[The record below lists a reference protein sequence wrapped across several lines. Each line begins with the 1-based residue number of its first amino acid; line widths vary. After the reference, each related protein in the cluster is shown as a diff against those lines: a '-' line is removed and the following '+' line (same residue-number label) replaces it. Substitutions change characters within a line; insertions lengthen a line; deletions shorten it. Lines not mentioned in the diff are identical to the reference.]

1 MSILSRRGSINT
13 GSVDTRPGIVNR
25 GFWNAD
31 TNTTTDSSFPSL
43 QSGVGVK
50 NYYYVVSVA
59 GTTDLDGITD
69 WQPNDWALF
78 DGTSWEKIDNSEA
91 GSGDVTGP
99 SSAID
104 NNIATYN
111 STSGKI
117 IQDGGSKIIT
127 EAEGITNNDNDA
139 SVPTAAAVKDF
150 VDSHGG
156 MGGGDVNGP
165 ASSTDANL
173 VSFDGTTGKVIQDS
187 SLSTA
192 DVSSAVTQTNTNTTN
207 IATNTTDIATNQ
219 TNITNNTNQIA
230 TKAAAGANSDITSIS
245 GLTTALSVAQ
255 GGTGS
260 TTDSGARSNLGLG
273 SLAVKNTV
281 ASADIDSGAVDTNQ
295 LASDA
300 VTTPKIAD
308 GNVSDAKL
316 GTGINANKIGT
327 GNVSNTEFEF
337 INGATSNLQ
346 TQISNN
352 ATSITNNATAIAG
365 KAGNG
370 VNTDI
375 TEISGLTTAL
385 SVAQGGT
392 GASTATNARSN
403 LGLGSLATQS
413 SVTDTDIA
421 AGVNADKIANG
432 TVSNTE
438 FEYLDGVTSAIQTQ
452 LNAKAALASPAF
464 TGNPT
469 APTQADGDN
478 STKIAT
484 TAYVDAQTSPN
495 NKGFFATPTALRAA
509 YATGQDG
516 WYAIVG
522 STDTF
527 WVWDTGTNDWKNT
540 DTNSQGTVTSIGIT
554 AGTGVTSTGGPIST
568 SGSITVGLDSATQ
581 TSLAQVTTNTTDIAN
596 NALAIS
602 TNTSDIATNSSAI
615 ATKISA
621 SSSDTLTNKTIDVD
635 SNTLSNV
642 EVDNFKASA
651 IVIESEGIGNNDNDT
666 TIPTSAAVKDYV
678 DTTAG
683 GTGTVTSVDVTAGTG
698 IASSGGPVTTNG
710 SITVGLDAATQ
721 ASLAQVATNTTD
733 IASNTADI
741 ATNTSD
747 ISTNTANITSNTTAI
762 STKADIASPALT
774 GNPTAPTQ
782 GAGDNSTKLATTA
795 YADTAVANLSL
806 GTRDLSDVSATLP
819 AGGQVLEY
827 STTTSKYE
835 PVTLS
840 LGTGT
845 VTSVDVTAGTGITS
859 SGGPVTNSG
868 SITVG
873 LDTATQNTLAQV
885 STNTSNIASNTTN
898 IAANTSDIAT
908 NTSAIAN
915 LATSSLT
922 DVSAT
927 APLNNQVLQ
936 YNSASSEYQPVTLS
950 TGSGDVTGPA
960 SSTDTNIASF
970 DGTTGKI
977 IQDGGITTSAIS
989 NAISQTN
996 TNTSNIAAN
1005 TADIGTKISAS
1016 STDTL
1021 TNKTIDADLNT
1032 VSNIDNSEIKAAA
1045 GIEATKI
1052 SSGIISNT
1060 EFDYLNGVTSNIQTQ
1075 IDAKAPLASPNFTGT
1090 VSTNNLSAVGVS
1102 ATSVNTTSIQTGSF
1116 QLGSTATTGYVLKT
1130 DATGTGTWQ
1139 PESGGGG
1146 GVALPYKIVRTT
1158 GGDYSTVYDAVQA
1171 GEQYIFVDGSM
1182 VPVTET
1188 NDIVSSG
1195 QTEVTSNVYIKVVG
1209 EWQPKRFMQS
1219 TSNELVIEAG
1229 NGIWSGT
1236 IRMQIPT
1243 SPTEAEFL
1251 GRSAAFGTETNTT
1264 ILDGI
1269 VWDTTQ
1275 MTANDYGKFSPTGVF
1290 ISKNV
1295 KVALPNYSGN
1305 GLSWN
1310 LNTINAP
1317 SLAQGQT
1324 VINGGGANCAKGIE
1338 LGDELI
1344 IDALEIRGEFTR
1356 NNIESDIINGSAIV
1370 FGDPTNY
1377 PMVQI
1382 KKINWALFNIT
1393 SGDSYAIVAGGN
1405 LSNIDQPSNET
1416 NSTTGKL
1423 ELFLYYNE
1431 SDLNNVD
1438 FGTGK
1443 AVQIS
1448 NGSNTT
1454 LTNCTNI
1461 DSIDFNAALTPTWS
1475 DWKFN
1480 NCEFSNTT
1488 SISVIIPNTLYE
1500 NCTFASSVQNF
1511 TSINQRIFRNC
1522 TFSSSV
1528 SLSGNKNRVETCFGS
1543 STLTFNGDDNIIS
1556 NSIIDDTISG
1566 NGNRSKFLCNNTT
1579 LFNSGI
1585 TVNGDYNYFAGNT
1598 FKRAL
1603 NVTGQ
1608 YNLQPANSNVIY

>member
-127 EAEGITNNDNDA
+127 EAEGITGNDNDA

-150 VDSHGG
+150 VDNHGG
-156 MGGGDVNGP
+156 TGGGDVTGP
-165 ASSTDANL
+165 SSSTNANL

-187 SLSTA
+187 SLSTT

-207 IATNTTDIATNQ
+207 IATNTTNIATNQ
-219 TNITNNTNQIA
+219 TNITNNANQIA
-230 TKAAAGANSDITSIS
+230 TKAASGANSDITSIS

-260 TTDSGARSNLGLG
+260 TTDSGARTNLGLG

-281 ASADIDSGAVDTNQ
+281 GSGDIDSGAVDTNE

-300 VTTPKIAD
+300 VTTPKITD

-316 GTGINANKIGT
+316 GSGINANKIGS
-327 GNVSNTEFEF
+327 GNVDNTEFGF
-337 INGATSNLQ
+337 LDGATSNLQ

-495 NKGFFATPTALRAA
+495 NKGFFATPTALRTA
-509 YATGQDG
+509 YPTGQDG

-527 WVWDTGTNDWKNT
+527 WVWDTTTTDWVDT
-540 DTNSQGTVTSIGIT
+540 DSNSLGTVTSIGIT
-554 AGTGVTSTGGPIST
+554 AGTGITSAGGPVTT
-568 SGSITVGLDSATQ
+568 SGSITVGLDAATQ

-602 TNTSDIATNSSAI
+602 TNTSDIATNTSAI

-710 SITVGLDAATQ
+710 SITVGLDASTQ

-733 IASNTADI
+733 IVSNAADI
-741 ATNTSD
+741 ATNTSN

-795 YADTAVANLSL
+795 YADTAVSNLSL
-806 GTRDLSDVSATLP
+806 DTRDLSDVSATLP

-922 DVSAT
+922 DVSST
-927 APLNNQVLQ
+927 APTNNQVLQ

-950 TGSGDVTGPA
+950 TGSGDVTGPS

-989 NAISQTN
+989 SAISQTN
-996 TNTSNIAAN
+996 TNTTDIASNT
-1005 TADIGTKISAS
+1005 TAIGTKISAS

-1021 TNKTIDADLNT
+1021 TNKTIDADSNT
-1032 VSNIDNSEIKAAA
+1032 ISNIDNNEIKAAA

-1075 IDAKAPLASPNFTGT
+1075 INSNTSSIASKANTASPTFTGT
-1090 VSTNNLSAVGVS
+1090 VTIPTLSA
-1102 ATSVNTTSIQTGSF
+1102 TDIQTTNF
-1116 QLGSTATTGYVLKT
+1116 QLGTTAVAGYVLKT
-1130 DATGTGTWQ
+1130 DASGNGTWQ
-1139 PESGGGG
+1139 VESGGGG
-1146 GVALPYKIVRTT
+1146 GTALPYKIVRTT
-1158 GGDYSTVYDAVQA
+1158 GGDYSTVYAAVQA
-1171 GEQYIFVDGSM
+1171 GEQYIFVDGTSAA
-1182 VPVTET
+1182 VVES

-1195 QTEVTSNVYIKVVG
+1195 QTEVTSDVYIKVVG

-1219 TSNELVIEAG
+1219 TSNDLVIEAG

-1236 IRMQIPT
+1236 VKMQIPT
-1243 SPTEAEFL
+1243 TPTQAEFL
-1251 GRSAAFGTETNTT
+1251 GRSSAFGTETNQT

-1290 ISKNV
+1290 ISRNV
-1295 KVALPNYSGN
+1295 KALLPNYSGN

-1324 VINGGGANCAKGIE
+1324 VINGGGSSCAKAIE

-1344 IDALEIRGEFTR
+1344 IDALEISGEFTK
-1356 NNIESDIINGSAIV
+1356 NNIESDVLLGSAVV
-1370 FGDPTNY
+1370 FGDPSNF
-1377 PMVQI
+1377 PMVEI
-1382 KKINWALFNIT
+1382 KKINWALSNIT
-1393 SGDSYAIVAGGN
+1393 SSDAYAIVAGGN
-1405 LSNIDQPSNET
+1405 LSNFDKPSNQT
-1416 NSTTGKL
+1416 NSTSGKL
-1423 ELFLYYNE
+1423 ELYLYYDE
-1431 SDLNNVD
+1431 SNLDNIN

-1443 AVQIS
+1443 IVQATGGT
-1448 NGSNTT
+1448 NVTVN
-1454 LTNCTNI
+1454 NCTTI
-1461 DSIDFNAALTPTWS
+1461 DSVNYNSSGSPSWTG
-1475 DWKFN
+1475 WKFN

-1488 SISVIIPNTLYE
+1488 SISVIIPNTVYE
-1500 NCTFASSVQNF
+1500 NCTFASTVQNF
-1511 TSINQRIFRNC
+1511 TTISQRTFRNC
-1522 TFSSSV
+1522 TFSGSV
-1528 SLSGNKNRVETCFGS
+1528 SLSGDKNRVETCFGS

-1566 NGNRSKFLCNNTT
+1566 NGDRSKFLCNTTT

-1598 FKRAL
+1598 FKSPL
-1603 NVTGQ
+1603 SVTGS
-1608 YNLQPANSNVIY
+1608 YNMQPANSNSIY

>member
-156 MGGGDVNGP
+156 TGGGDVTGP
-165 ASSTDANL
+165 ASSTNANL

-192 DVSSAVTQTNTNTTN
+192 DVSSAVIQTNTNTTN

-219 TNITNNTNQIA
+219 TNITNNANQIA
-230 TKAAAGANSDITSIS
+230 TKAASGANSDITSIS

-281 ASADIDSGAVDTNQ
+281 GSGDIDSGAVDTNE

-300 VTTPKIAD
+300 VTTPKITD

-316 GTGINANKIGT
+316 GSGINANKIGT

-352 ATSITNNATAIAG
+352 ATSITNNSTAIAG

-438 FEYLDGVTSAIQTQ
+438 FEYLNGVTSAIQTQ
-452 LNAKAALASPAF
+452 LDAKAALASPAF

-554 AGTGVTSTGGPIST
+554 AGTGITSAGGPIST

-602 TNTSDIATNSSAI
+602 TNTSDIATNTSTI

-651 IVIESEGIGNNDNDT
+651 IVIESEGIANNDNDT

-741 ATNTSD
+741 ATNTSN

-762 STKADIASPALT
+762 STKADIASPAFT

-782 GAGDNSTKLATTA
+782 GAGDNSTNLATTA

-806 GTRDLSDVSATLP
+806 DTRDLSDVSATLP

-859 SGGPVTNSG
+859 SGGPITNSG

-885 STNTSNIASNTTN
+885 ST
-898 IAANTSDIAT
+898 
-908 NTSAIAN
+908 
-915 LATSSLT
+915 
-922 DVSAT
+922 
-927 APLNNQVLQ
+927 
-936 YNSASSEYQPVTLS
+936 
-950 TGSGDVTGPA
+950 
-960 SSTDTNIASF
+960 
-970 DGTTGKI
+970 
-977 IQDGGITTSAIS
+977 
-989 NAISQTN
+989 
-996 TNTSNIAAN
+996 N

-1032 VSNIDNSEIKAAA
+1032 ISNIDNSEIKAAA

-1075 IDAKAPLASPNFTGT
+1075 INSNTSSIALKANTASPTFSGT
-1090 VSTNNLSAVGVS
+1090 ATAATLSA
-1102 ATSVNTTSIQTGSF
+1102 TDIQTTNF
-1116 QLGSTATTGYVLKT
+1116 QLGTTAVAGYVLKT
-1130 DATGTGTWQ
+1130 DASGNGTWQ
-1139 PESGGGG
+1139 VESGGGG
-1146 GVALPYKIVRTT
+1146 GTALPYKIVRTT
-1158 GGDYSTVYDAVQA
+1158 GGDYSTVYAAVQA
-1171 GEQYIFVDGSM
+1171 GEQYIFVDGTSAA
-1182 VPVTET
+1182 VVES

-1195 QTEVTSNVYIKVVG
+1195 QTEVTSDVYIKVVG

-1219 TSNELVIEAG
+1219 TSNDLVIEAG

-1236 IRMQIPT
+1236 VKMQIPT
-1243 SPTEAEFL
+1243 TPTEAEFL
-1251 GRSAAFGTETNTT
+1251 GRSFSFGTETNQT

-1290 ISKNV
+1290 ISRNV
-1295 KVALPNYSGN
+1295 KALLPNYSGN

-1324 VINGGGANCAKGIE
+1324 VINGGGLSCAKAIE

-1344 IDALEIRGEFTR
+1344 IDALEISGEFTR
-1356 NNIESDIINGSAIV
+1356 NNIESDILLGSAVV
-1370 FGDPTNY
+1370 FGDPSNF
-1377 PMVQI
+1377 PMVEI
-1382 KKINWALFNIT
+1382 KKINWALSNIT
-1393 SGDSYAIVAGGN
+1393 SSDAYAIVAGGN
-1405 LSNIDQPSNET
+1405 LSNFDKPSNQT
-1416 NSTTGKL
+1416 NSTSGKL
-1423 ELFLYYNE
+1423 ELYLYYDE
-1431 SDLNNVD
+1431 SNLDNIN

-1443 AVQIS
+1443 IVQATGGT
-1448 NGSNTT
+1448 NVTVN
-1454 LTNCTNI
+1454 NCTTI
-1461 DSIDFNAALTPTWS
+1461 DSVDYNSSGSPSWTG
-1475 DWKFN
+1475 WKFN

-1500 NCTFASSVQNF
+1500 NCTFASTVQNF

-1543 STLTFNGDDNIIS
+1543 STLTFNGDDNIVS
-1556 NSIIDDTISG
+1556 NSIIDDTITG
-1566 NGNRSKFLCNNTT
+1566 NGNRSKFLCNNTVS
-1579 LFNSGI
+1579 FNSGI

-1603 NVTGQ
+1603 NVNGS

>member
-1 MSILSRRGSINT
+1 M
-13 GSVDTRPGIVNR
+13 
-25 GFWNAD
+25 
-31 TNTTTDSSFPSL
+31 
-43 QSGVGVK
+43 
-50 NYYYVVSVA
+50 
-59 GTTDLDGITD
+59 
-69 WQPNDWALF
+69 
-78 DGTSWEKIDNSEA
+78 
-91 GSGDVTGP
+91 
-99 SSAID
+99 
-104 NNIATYN
+104 
-111 STSGKI
+111 
-117 IQDGGSKIIT
+117 
-127 EAEGITNNDNDA
+127 
-139 SVPTAAAVKDF
+139 PTAAAVKDF

-156 MGGGDVNGP
+156 TGGGDVTGP
-165 ASSTDANL
+165 ASSTNANL

-187 SLSTA
+187 SLSTT

-207 IATNTTDIATNQ
+207 IANNTTDIATNQ
-219 TNITNNTNQIA
+219 TNITNNANQIA

-281 ASADIDSGAVDTNQ
+281 GSGDIDSGAVDTNE

-300 VTTPKIAD
+300 VTTPKITD

-316 GTGINANKIGT
+316 GSGINANKIGS
-327 GNVSNTEFEF
+327 GNVDNTEFGF
-337 INGATSNLQ
+337 LNGATSNLQ

-392 GASTATNARSN
+392 GASTAAVARSN

-438 FEYLDGVTSAIQTQ
+438 FEYLNGVTSAIQTQ

-554 AGTGVTSTGGPIST
+554 AGTGITSTGGPIST

-602 TNTSDIATNSSAI
+602 TNTSDIATNTSAI

-635 SNTLSNV
+635 SNTISNV

-651 IVIESEGIGNNDNDT
+651 IVIESEGIANNDNDT

-710 SITVGLDAATQ
+710 SITVGLDATTQ

-733 IASNTADI
+733 IASNAADI
-741 ATNTSD
+741 ATNTSN

-762 STKADIASPALT
+762 STKADIASPAFT

-782 GAGDNSTKLATTA
+782 GAGDSSTKLATTA

-806 GTRDLSDVSATLP
+806 NTTDLSDVSTTLP
-819 AGGQVLEY
+819 VGGQVLEY
-827 STTTSKYE
+827 NAATSSYE

-859 SGGPVTNSG
+859 SGGPVTTNG

-873 LDTATQNTLAQV
+873 LDTATQNSLAQV
-885 STNTSNIASNTTN
+885 STNTA
-898 IAANTSDIAT
+898 DIA
-908 NTSAIAN
+908 
-915 LATSSLT
+915 
-922 DVSAT
+922 
-927 APLNNQVLQ
+927 
-936 YNSASSEYQPVTLS
+936 
-950 TGSGDVTGPA
+950 
-960 SSTDTNIASF
+960 
-970 DGTTGKI
+970 
-977 IQDGGITTSAIS
+977 
-989 NAISQTN
+989 
-996 TNTSNIAAN
+996 
-1005 TADIGTKISAS
+1005 TKISAS

-1021 TNKTIDADLNT
+1021 TNKTIDADSNT
-1032 VSNIDNSEIKAAA
+1032 ISNIDNSEIKAAA

-1052 SSGIISNT
+1052 SSGIISDT
-1060 EFDYLNGVTSNIQTQ
+1060 EFDYLNGATSNIQTQ
-1075 IDAKAPLASPNFTGT
+1075 IDAKASLASPNFTGT
-1090 VSTNNLSAVGVS
+1090 VSTNNLSAFGVS
-1102 ATSVNTTSIQTGSF
+1102 ATSVNTTSLQTGSF

-1139 PESGGGG
+1139 PETGGGG
-1146 GVALPYKIVRTT
+1146 GGAALPYKIVRTT

-1171 GEQYIFVDGSM
+1171 GEQYIFVDGTM
-1182 VPVTET
+1182 IPVTET

-1195 QTEVTSNVYIKVVG
+1195 QSEVINNVYIKVVG

-1219 TSNELVIEAG
+1219 TSHDLVIEAG

-1290 ISKNV
+1290 ISRNV

-1324 VINGGGANCAKGIE
+1324 IVNGGGSNCSKAIE

-1344 IDALEIRGEFTR
+1344 IDALEIRGEFTK
-1356 NNIESDIINGSAIV
+1356 NNIESDVLLGSAVV
-1370 FGDPTNY
+1370 FGDPSNY
-1377 PMVQI
+1377 PMVEI
-1382 KKINWALFNIT
+1382 KKINWALSNIT
-1393 SGDSYAIVAGGN
+1393 SGDAYAIVAGGN
-1405 LSNIDQPSNET
+1405 LSNIDQPSNQT
-1416 NSTTGKL
+1416 NSTSGKL
-1423 ELFLYYNE
+1423 ELYLYYDE
-1431 SDLNNVD
+1431 SNLNNIN
-1438 FGTGK
+1438 FGAGKIVQATG
-1443 AVQIS
+1443 
-1448 NGSNTT
+1448 GSNITIN
-1454 LTNCTNI
+1454 NCTTI
-1461 DSIDFNAALTPTWS
+1461 DSVNYNSSSSPSWTG
-1475 DWKFN
+1475 WKFN

-1488 SISVIIPNTLYE
+1488 SISVIIPNTVYE
-1500 NCTFASSVQNF
+1500 NCTFASTVQNF
-1511 TSINQRIFRNC
+1511 STISQRTFRNC

-1528 SLSGNKNRVETCFGS
+1528 SLSGDKNRVDTCFGS

-1556 NSIIDDTISG
+1556 NSIINDTISG
-1566 NGNRSKFLCNNTT
+1566 NGDRSKFLCNNTT

-1608 YNLQPANSNVIY
+1608 FNLQPANSNVIY